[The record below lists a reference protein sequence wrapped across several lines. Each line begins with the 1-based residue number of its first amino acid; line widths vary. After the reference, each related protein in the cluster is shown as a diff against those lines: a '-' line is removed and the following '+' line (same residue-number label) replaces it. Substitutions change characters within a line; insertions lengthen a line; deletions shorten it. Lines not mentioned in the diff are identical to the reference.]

1 MHRYE
6 FQLRISAGRY
16 LDYYRGTVRLV
27 LAECSNGQKVQF
39 PAALLQRFVTQ
50 DGICGNFVL
59 ICDDLHKHSRIERQA
74 VETGFEQ
81 RQLPAIRF
89 AQIRVP
95 TVIVAGNYARC
106 RRIARSSAPAP
117 SASTTATT
125 ANILGIAALGRRQP

>member
-1 MHRYE
+1 M
-6 FQLRISAGRY
+6 
-16 LDYYRGTVRLV
+16 
-27 LAECSNGQKVQF
+27 
-39 PAALLQRFVTQ
+39 
-50 DGICGNFVL
+50 L
-59 ICDDLHKHSRIERQA
+59 ICDDQHKHSRIERQA

-117 SASTTATT
+117 SASTTATKHE
-125 ANILGIAALGRRQP
+125 LVDEHVVHGREIRAE